1 MADLEKNLE
10 QAIEEALQP
19 DSKAVKSA
27 STPKKD
33 VTNLKNDLLKKFEI
47 IKDSSEG

>member
-1 MADLEKNLE
+1 MKELIAVDNNKILKMEKEL
-10 QAIEEALQP
+10 
-19 DSKAVKSA
+19 KKVKSA